1 MHKTFSIQKS
11 SYNKRAL
18 RHFCGSGVPPD
29 FLTTTGSM
37 GEDAHA
43 TRSTRMAENRF
54 LTDHSAFS
62 TSIFNLP
69 SAL

>member
-43 TRSTRMAENRF
+43 TLSTRMAENRKKYVKTKGSKVVGQ
-54 LTDHSAFS
+54 LDD
-62 TSIFNLP
+62 N
-69 SAL
+69 